1 MIAAEAENMQ
11 IMSHILLLV
20 ILRGGAHPSRAR
32 IPEHTVCLLILTFLS
47 VSTAAATSQPSS
59 WKWL

>member
-20 ILRGGAHPSRAR
+20 ILGGGTHPSRAR
-32 IPEHTVCLLILTFLS
+32 IPEHTVCLLILTF
-47 VSTAAATSQPSS
+47 
-59 WKWL
+59 